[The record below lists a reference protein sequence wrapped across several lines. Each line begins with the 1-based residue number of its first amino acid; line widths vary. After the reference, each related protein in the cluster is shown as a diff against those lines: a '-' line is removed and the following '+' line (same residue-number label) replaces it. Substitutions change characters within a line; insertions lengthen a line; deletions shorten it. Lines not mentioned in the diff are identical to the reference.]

1 MNKPHPPIPQKTEGL
16 STFGYSFPRL
26 FLSLRYTSRTLS
38 GKRRGQILSAIYL
51 TFVLC
56 YLFLVLGCSFL
67 VYGVSVLPRDEP
79 VAGGLCTA

>member
-26 FLSLRYTSRTLS
+26 FLSLRYTSPTLS

-51 TFVLC
+51 TFVLGSW
-56 YLFLVLGCSFL
+56 FFVLCCSFF
-67 VYGVSVLPRDEP
+67 VYGVSVLLGDAP